1 MFVWGN
7 YPLKS
12 NIEGFYGHWVID
24 LMKRGMK
31 LVTVDPKV
39 TWLAS
44 KSELH
49 LRVRPGTDAALALGM
64 MKVIIEE
71 DLYDHEFVDNWCYGF
86 DELAERAKEFRRE
99 AREPRSRG
107 CPRRR
112 SSPPPACWAT
122 RRTPRCSG
130 AWPLT

>member
-49 LRVRPGTDAALALGM
+49 LRVRPGTDGGAG
-64 MKVIIEE
+64 
-71 DLYDHEFVDNWCYGF
+71 
-86 DELAERAKEFRRE
+86 
-99 AREPRSRG
+99 ARP
-107 CPRRR
+107 
-112 SSPPPACWAT
+112 
-122 RRTPRCSG
+122 
-130 AWPLT
+130 